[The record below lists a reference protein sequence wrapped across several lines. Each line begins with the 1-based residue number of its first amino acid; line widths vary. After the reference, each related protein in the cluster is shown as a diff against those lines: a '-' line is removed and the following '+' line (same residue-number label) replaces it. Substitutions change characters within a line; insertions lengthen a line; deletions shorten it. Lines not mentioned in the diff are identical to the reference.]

1 MAEIRIYGASDDL
14 IEIEGTF
21 TEEFSFYPTGYDD
34 KRFLAFSDGTLLR
47 ATYDNDGIWR
57 LTRLASGSA
66 AFEKVEGDVEKD
78 TNDVVTLRGEI
89 KWAVLGIQRAGL
101 P

>member
-14 IEIEGTF
+14 IEIEGSF
-21 TEEFSFYPTGYDD
+21 SEEFNFYPDD
-34 KRFLAFSDGTLLR
+34 DDRRFLVFSDGTLLR

-66 AFEKVEGDVEKD
+66 TFEKVEGDVEKD